1 MPSGLCCGR
10 QPKIRGGPCYHAQET
25 LRSDSDD
32 DHRDPVN
39 DTLFPNH
46 RGIATE
52 GLHPVAMTENGGP
65 LRLRGLIVG
74 CNEEPAGGWCE
85 AKNVEE
91 IIGDELETS
100 SFRGTAYWLEAPL

>member
-1 MPSGLCCGR
+1 MPDWFKYDARMFTPLPGPKESNQDEKCPVACAARGSQRSGRSL
-10 QPKIRGGPCYHAQET
+10 QDAQET

-52 GLHPVAMTENGGP
+52 GLHPVAMTKNGGP

-74 CNEEPAGGWCE
+74 CNEEPAGGW
-85 AKNVEE
+85 
-91 IIGDELETS
+91 
-100 SFRGTAYWLEAPL
+100 